1 MVDDRLWMSWLCRW
15 NSRDCPEISL
25 NSRQQTMTSLTPE
38 PTTASP
44 VGHRTVRRII
54 YLIPAFG
61 VAAGLLATLLHRLDW
76 AAGLIFG
83 SGLAW
88 LNFWWMK
95 RGTEA
100 FTLAAAGK
108 GATEKRKGQSATY
121 LAVTLR
127 YVLIGFALYGIFIF
141 LHVPLLSIVI
151 GLCTFAAATI
161 TASVWEILQSIE

>member
-1 MVDDRLWMSWLCRW
+1 MTG
-15 NSRDCPEISL
+15 IS
-25 NSRQQTMTSLTPE
+25 PD
-38 PTTASP
+38 PATASP

-61 VAAGLLATLLHRLDW
+61 VAAGLLAALLHRLDW
-76 AAGLIFG
+76 AEGLIFG

-95 RGTEA
+95 RGAEA

-108 GATEKRKGQSATY
+108 CATEKRKGRSATY
-121 LAVTLR
+121 LAVAFR
-127 YVLIGFALYGIFIF
+127 YVLIGLALYGIFNY

-151 GLCTFAAATI
+151 GLCAFAAATI

>member
-1 MVDDRLWMSWLCRW
+1 MTG
-15 NSRDCPEISL
+15 IS
-25 NSRQQTMTSLTPE
+25 PD
-38 PTTASP
+38 PATASP

-54 YLIPAFG
+54 CLIPAFG

-76 AAGLIFG
+76 AEGLIFG

-95 RGTEA
+95 RGVEA
-100 FTLAAAGK
+100 FTSTSGEQAARK
-108 GATEKRKGQSATY
+108 KRRGQGATY
-121 LAVTLR
+121 LAVAFR
-127 YVLIGFALYGIFIF
+127 YVLIGLALYGIFNY

-151 GLCTFAAATI
+151 GLCAFAAATI

>member
-83 SGLAW
+83 AGLAW

-121 LAVTLR
+121 LAVTLVW
-127 YVLIGFALYGIFIF
+127 YFY
-141 LHVPLLSIVI
+141 LSTRSTVEHRDWT
-151 GLCTFAAATI
+151 LCLCSGNHHGECVGNLAI
-161 TASVWEILQSIE
+161 DRMRG